1 MELGQRL
8 RQARLEAGLSQRQLC
23 GDVITRNMLSQ
34 IENGSARPSMD
45 TLRYLAEKLG
55 KTVSYFLEEQAVVSP
70 NREIMGSARSRFS
83 AGEYS
88 RALESLEGYKAPDPV
103 FDPEKYLLETLSLM
117 GLARQQAEEKPVYAR
132 ELLEKAHRAGSL
144 TPYFTAELQRQWILT
159 MAKAWPEHARE
170 LAGQLESEDEAL
182 LLRAQAA
189 LEAGDPVRCAQY
201 LEAAREQTPR
211 WQLLRGQAAL
221 AQKDHTRA
229 KTHFHAAEEAYPT
242 LCAQLLE
249 TCYRE
254 LEDYKM
260 AYYYA
265 CKQRKAE

>member
-1 MELGQRL
+1 MELGQKL

-23 GDVITRNMLSQ
+23 GDVITRNMLAQ

-83 AGEYS
+83 AGEYP

-103 FDPEKYLLETLSLM
+103 FDP
-117 GLARQQAEEKPVYAR
+117 EEKPVYAR

-144 TPYFTAELQRQWILT
+144 TPYFTADLQRQWILT

-182 LLRAQAA
+182 LLRARAA
-189 LEAGDPVRCAQY
+189 LEAGDPLRCAQY

-265 CKQRKAE
+265 CKQRKT